1 MAVIAL
7 ECNIEFWFETLLGFT
22 SGVDI
27 SSSAGAVLVT
37 WIFWELIL
45 HLRRIRTDTEASNI
59 TDMMTIITSFVVCE
73 ALLSVAT
80 MSLVDTPLC
89 VASLSVKLP
98 TDP

>member
-7 ECNIEFWFETLLGFT
+7 ECNIEFWFETLSGFT
-22 SGVDI
+22 SGADN

-37 WIFWELIL
+37 WILRELIL
-45 HLRRIRTDTEASNI
+45 HLRHIRTDTEASNI
-59 TDMMTIITSFVVCE
+59 TDMMTIITSFVVCV

-80 MSLVDTPLC
+80 ISLVDTPLC
-89 VASLSVKLP
+89 VVSLSVKLP